1 MEFVSP
7 QNFLIK
13 KISDSPIVPFQWIHK
28 SKKPPLFSRIPHTVR
43 ASGVY
48 ISLEEVK
55 RGSEED
61 VEQNVAV
68 ISAGASLTGNYS
80 PGSGR
85 QPTLAGC
92 FFQTHM
98 LRNAFTPVCTPLPTT
113 PQEST
118 AYYTTLQSEKN
129 KIKIP
134 GEFLGGRM

>member
-1 MEFVSP
+1 MFHFNGFINQKKSP
-7 QNFLIK
+7 SFT
-13 KISDSPIVPFQWIHK
+13 
-28 SKKPPLFSRIPHTVR
+28 RIPRAVR

-61 VEQNVAV
+61 VVENVAV

-134 GEFLGGRM
+134 GEFLGGRL